1 MATDTATPDAA
12 TPNNPKMRISDRP
25 EFKSKPTP
33 LTFRRDAT
41 VAEAVAAMSERNY
54 GAVIVTDQD
63 NKVEGV
69 MTERDVMRKIV
80 NAERDAKQTKLSDVM
95 TTEVRTA
102 RADDDVL
109 DWLRIMSNERFRRLP
124 IVDDKGRLQAVFTQ
138 GDFVS
143 YTWPEADEP
152 GDRTR
157 QGDRAAQL
165 AHLPDR
171 GRGDGLHVGHDRGAV

>member
-1 MATDTATPDAA
+1 MATDAA
-12 TPNNPKMRISDRP
+12 AAHAAQGTMPRMRISDRP
-25 EFKSKPTP
+25 EYKSKPKP
-33 LTFRRDAT
+33 LTFPRDAS

-54 GAVIVTDQD
+54 GAVIVTDAD
-63 NKVEGV
+63 DKVQGV
-69 MTERDVMRKIV
+69 VTERDVMRKIV

-124 IVDDKGRLQAVFTQ
+124 IVDDDGRLQAVFTQ

-143 YTWPEADEP
+143 YTWPELMSQA
-152 GDRTR
+152 T
-157 QGDRAAQL
+157 QL
-165 AHLPDR
+165 AKATVFRNWHIFLI
-171 GRGDGLHVGHDRGAV
+171 VGAIMIYTLIMVAVL

>member
-1 MATDTATPDAA
+1 MATDTATPHAA

-124 IVDDKGRLQAVFTQ
+124 IVDDEGRLQAVFTQ

-143 YTWPEADEP
+143 YTWPELMSQA
-152 GDRTR
+152 T
-157 QGDRAAQL
+157 QL
-165 AHLPDR
+165 AKATVLRNWHIFLI
-171 GRGDGLHVGHDRGAV
+171 VGAVMVYTLVMIAVL